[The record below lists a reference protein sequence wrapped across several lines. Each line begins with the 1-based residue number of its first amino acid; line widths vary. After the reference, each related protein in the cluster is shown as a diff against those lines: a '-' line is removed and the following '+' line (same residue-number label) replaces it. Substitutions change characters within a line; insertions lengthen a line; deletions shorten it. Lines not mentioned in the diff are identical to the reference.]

1 MLHSLFVKKKKFNYI
16 VFRLKDEN
24 NHIVLYT
31 KKYKNKFNSSEQNLD
46 NKNYFIIIQWHLI
59 IEYF

>member
-1 MLHSLFVKKKKFNYI
+1 MLRSLFVKKKKKFNYI

-31 KKYKNKFNSSEQNLD
+31 KKYKNKKQ
-46 NKNYFIIIQWHLI
+46 IQ
-59 IEYF
+59 FK